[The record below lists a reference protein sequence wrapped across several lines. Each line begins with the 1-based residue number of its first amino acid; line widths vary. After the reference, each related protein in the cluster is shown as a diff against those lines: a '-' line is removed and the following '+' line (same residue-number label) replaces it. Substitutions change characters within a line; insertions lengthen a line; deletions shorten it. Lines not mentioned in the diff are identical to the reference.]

1 MAPRLRAGTG
11 LSRNPDA
18 FAAGREAA
26 AAAVGRLEGEAPA
39 LVLVFSTPRLDA
51 RDLLRG
57 VRAAS
62 GDALLVGSTGSGELV
77 GAEYLG
83 LGQGVGVLALTAGPY
98 RYGAASVGHV
108 GPRLEE
114 VGRDVARRARA
125 QAGESP
131 HGAVLLLADQLQT
144 DLQGLAQG
152 VYKVGG
158 PRVSMAGGGAGDEY
172 QNVHSLVFHGDEV
185 VEQGVVA
192 LWIAS
197 DDPLPVVTAHGWR
210 PFGTPM
216 LVTRGEGST
225 VLELGGRPA
234 IPVYAE
240 QIGRTLEELAPET
253 FLATSVMYPLGLLQG
268 DGSRVIR
275 LSYARSGDGLV
286 IHGCLPPSG
295 CAVQVMTATVEEL
308 LAVGDEVIPAA
319 LRSRPDP
326 SVVLAFSCA
335 ARAFIFGD
343 RVGEEAPRLQRLA
356 GDVPVFG
363 LYTHAEFA
371 RTAGVLATHNET
383 LTALAL

>member
-1 MAPRLRAGTG
+1 MAPRLRVGTG
-11 LSRNPDA
+11 VSRNADA

-26 AAAVGRLEGEAPA
+26 AAAVGQLGGEAPA
-39 LVLVFSTPRLDA
+39 LVLVFSTPRLDPKG
-51 RDLLRG
+51 LLRG

-62 GDALLVGSTGSGELV
+62 GDALVVGSTGSGELV
-77 GAEYLG
+77 RGEYVG

-98 RYGAASVGHV
+98 RYGAASAAYV

-131 HGAVLLLADQLQT
+131 HGAVLLLSDQLQT

-197 DDPLPVVTAHGWR
+197 DDPVPVVTQHGWR

-240 QIGRTLEELAPET
+240 QIGRTVDELAPET
-253 FLATSVMYPLGLLQG
+253 FLATSVMYPLGLLQA

-275 LSYARSGDGLV
+275 LSYARSGNGLV
-286 IHGCLPPSG
+286 IHGCLPPPG
-295 CAVQVMTATVEEL
+295 CAVQVMTATVDEL

-319 LRSRPDP
+319 LRTRPDP
-326 SVVLAFSCA
+326 RVILAFSCA
-335 ARAFIFGD
+335 ARAFIFAD
-343 RVGEEAPRLQRLA
+343 RVGEEAPRLQKLA